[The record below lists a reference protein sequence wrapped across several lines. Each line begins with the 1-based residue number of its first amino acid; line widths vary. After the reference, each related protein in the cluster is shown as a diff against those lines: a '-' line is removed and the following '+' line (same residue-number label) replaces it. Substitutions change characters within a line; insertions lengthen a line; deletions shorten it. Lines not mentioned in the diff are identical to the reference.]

1 MDWLNGFDGRIEND
15 VPLAPL
21 TWFGVG
27 GPAKHV
33 VSPRGEAQLA
43 DLMRRADAMGLPL
56 AVLGGGANVLVSDD
70 GVNGVVVRLDDDA
83 FTRIDVAGEYLT
95 AGGGVDL
102 MTLCNRCVWEGMAGL
117 ECLAGIPG
125 TVGGA
130 IRMNAGGRFGEIS
143 NCIEWV
149 RVMRP
154 GGTIETL
161 RRDQCGFGYRHSRLG
176 SAVVLAVRFRLQRE
190 PPDEVAVRYR
200 EYWTYKKRSQPLSAC
215 SAGCVFKNPPGESAG
230 RLIDGAGLKGTHR
243 GRARVSEH
251 HANFIVADSG
261 ATASDVL
268 QLVEHIRDV
277 VWKKSGI
284 KLELEIEVW

>member
-1 MDWLNGFDGRIEND
+1 MDWLNGFDGRVENN

-43 DLMRRADAMGLPL
+43 DLLRRAEAMGLPL
-56 AVLGGGANVLVSDD
+56 TVLGGGANVLVRDD
-70 GVNGVVVRLDDDA
+70 GVNGVVVRLDQDA
-83 FTRIDVAGEYLT
+83 FTRIDISGESLT
-95 AGGGVDL
+95 SGGGVDL
-102 MTLCNRCVWEGMAGL
+102 LTLCQRCVREGLAGL

-130 IRMNAGGRFGEIS
+130 IRMNAGGRFGEIG

-154 GGTIETL
+154 DGTIET
-161 RRDQCGFGYRHSRLG
+161 RKRDQCGFGYRHSRLG
-176 SAVVLAVRFRLQRE
+176 SAVVMAVRFRLHRE
-190 PPDEVAVRYR
+190 PRDEVAVRYR
-200 EYWTYKKRSQPLSAC
+200 EYWAYKKRSQPMSAC
-215 SAGCVFKNPPGESAG
+215 SAGCVFKNPPGDSAG
-230 RLIDGAGLKGTHR
+230 RLIDRAGLKGTRR
-243 GRARVSEH
+243 GRARVSEQ
-251 HANFIVADSG
+251 HANFIVAESG

-284 KLELEIEVW
+284 KLELEIEIW